1 MDALMNRM
9 ETASMRDA
17 LNTAN
22 SMLEQLSTAVL
33 LLDEQLRVLY
43 ANSSAEQML
52 ATSRTHLVGQSIA
65 LFHWQEE
72 TILEAIKSALVDKR
86 SFTGR
91 EVRLYLPY
99 NGQIVTLDYTATPS
113 AQGTELLLE
122 LISQDRSL
130 RLSREDNLYTTNQAT
145 QALVLGMAHE
155 VRNPL
160 GGIRGAARSEEHTS
174 ELQSRPH
181 LVCRLLLEKK
191 KKK

>member
-9 ETASMRDA
+9 ETDSMRDA

-86 SFTGR
+86 S
-91 EVRLYLPY
+91 
-99 NGQIVTLDYTATPS
+99 
-113 AQGTELLLE
+113 LLAERCAYICL
-122 LISQDRSL
+122 
-130 RLSREDNLYTTNQAT
+130 T
-145 QALVLGMAHE
+145 M
-155 VRNPL
+155 
-160 GGIRGAARSEEHTS
+160 ARSS
-174 ELQSRPH
+174 P
-181 LVCRLLLEKK
+181 
-191 KKK
+191 